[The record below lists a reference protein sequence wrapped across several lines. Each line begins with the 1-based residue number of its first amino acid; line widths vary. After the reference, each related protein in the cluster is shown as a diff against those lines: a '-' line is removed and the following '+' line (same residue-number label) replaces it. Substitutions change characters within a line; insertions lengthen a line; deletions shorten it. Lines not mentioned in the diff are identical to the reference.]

1 MKQHLFGPPDAPI
14 GDVDE
19 EIEEVEEDM
28 DNDTAA
34 DGSDDFND
42 WEE

>member
-1 MKQHLFGPPDAPI
+1 
-14 GDVDE
+14 VDE

-28 DNDTAA
+28 DDDTAA
-34 DGSDDFND
+34 DGSNDFDD